1 MPAQEKDNVERTKS
15 KLNSS
20 PFTDTL
26 FENLVA
32 VNNSQFVSCMNDVV
46 ILLDTQETDSFD

>member
-1 MPAQEKDNVERTKS
+1 MPAPEKDNVQRTKS
-15 KLNSS
+15 KLSSS
-20 PFTDTL
+20 PFTNTL

-32 VNNSQFVSCMNDVV
+32 VNNSCMNDVV